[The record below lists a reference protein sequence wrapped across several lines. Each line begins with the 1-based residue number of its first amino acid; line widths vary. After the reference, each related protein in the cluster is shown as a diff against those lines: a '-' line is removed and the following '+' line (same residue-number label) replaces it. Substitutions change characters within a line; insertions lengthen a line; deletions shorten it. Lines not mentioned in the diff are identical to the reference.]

1 MNWAYIAGFTDGEG
15 YVMNRYYTTREFS
28 KSNEKWYVTT
38 RLRRTIVLT
47 QSQKQHD
54 VLYRIA
60 EFLNTELDTSI
71 KIYNRGDGNSQLVIK
86 RQSDVL
92 RVAKNIIDDS
102 IVKRDKLAE
111 LIATYENPELLNK
124 EDA

>member
-1 MNWAYIAGFTDGEG
+1 MTWAYIAGFTDGEG

-86 RQSDVL
+86 RQADVL
-92 RVAKNIIDDS
+92 RVAKNIINDS

-111 LIATYENPELLNK
+111 LIATYENPELLK
-124 EDA
+124 S

>member
-54 VLYRIA
+54 VLYKIA

-92 RVAKNIIDDS
+92 RVAKNIIEYS

-111 LIATYENPELLNK
+111 LIATYENPELLEANQ
-124 EDA
+124 